1 MNIQDGYDPNRK
13 KYKTIYG
20 DPPWPEKGAG
30 EVKRGAD
37 RHYDLMSVQEIRNMS
52 GFVKGLSDKNCH
64 LNLWVTNN
72 FLQDGLGVLKAW
84 GFEYVT
90 CITWLKDKIGLG
102 QYYRGKTEHCL
113 FGVKGNL
120 PYKIIDG
127 ERQQGVTGFT
137 SKRKAH
143 SEKPYE
149 MRKMIEIV
157 SYEPRIEL
165 FARDKFDGW
174 DTWGNESVK
183 GLDNFL

>member
-1 MNIQDGYDPNRK
+1 MHEIVRSK
-13 KYKTIYG
+13 SSKTKYKTIYA

-30 EVKRGAD
+30 KVKRGAD
-37 RHYDLMSVQEIRNMS
+37 RHYDLMSVHEIRNMS
-52 GFVKGLSDKNCH
+52 GFVKGLSDRNCH
-64 LNLWVTNN
+64 LYMWVTNN
-72 FLQDGLGVLKAW
+72 YLPDGLAVLKAW

-90 CITWLKDKIGLG
+90 LITWLKDKIGLG
-102 QYYRGKTEHCL
+102 QYYRGMTEHCL
-113 FGVKGNL
+113 FGTKGSL

-127 ERQQGVTGFT
+127 ERQQGITGFT

-149 MRKMIEIV
+149 MRNMIEIV

-174 DTWGNESVK
+174 EQWGNESIK
-183 GLDNFL
+183 GLDNFF